1 MKYDIEIK
9 IGNHV
14 ERIDGSAD
22 YRPDL
27 TGIEP
32 CDFLL
37 AIIRDLVPAE
47 VLLARGYASEI
58 SDKEERYEAV
68 RAAAA
73 TVAEVVSLREVAR
86 EADGNEFRVR
96 GDILECGVK
105 VGEFYA
111 AGHVRNWT
119 RVELERMGVV
129 RQAKDEP
136 AAGDVRVTVPY
147 LFDCQEYSYQVD
159 LTPERA
165 REALARAAKELH
177 AEYDEEEGEW
187 RYLDDNGYLCG
198 VTEEGMVTL
207 GAGLMDW
214 GRGVSYSL
222 WCQYHGYIVAETKE
236 VLLMQTKN

>member
-207 GAGLMDW
+207 GAGLMDR

>member
-1 MKYDIEIK
+1 MHYSIEIT
-9 IGNHV
+9 IGNHSN
-14 ERIDGSAD
+14 RIDGSAD

-32 CDFLL
+32 CDELL
-37 AIIRDLVPAE
+37 SIVKSAAPAE
-47 VLLARGYASEI
+47 VLWARGYADEI
-58 SDKEERYEAV
+58 QDKDERGEEV
-68 RAAAA
+68 RAE
-73 TVAEVVSLREVAR
+73 AETLEEDIALREVAR

-165 REALARAAKELH
+165 KEALARAAKELH

-207 GAGLMDW
+207 GAGLMDC

-236 VLLMQTKN
+236 EK

>member
-165 REALARAAKELH
+165 KEALARAAKELH

-207 GAGLMDW
+207 GAGLMDR

-236 VLLMQTKN
+236 EK